1 MLSKRP
7 YLIRALFDW
16 TVDQGHVPII
26 VVDATVSGVLV
37 PQAHVEEGQI
47 HLNISPNAVRYFVMD
62 RGSIAFEAR
71 FAGKP
76 ETIFVP
82 MRAIIGI
89 YDRDSGSG
97 AQFPNEPD
105 EEFLDEADAP
115 EAPPKLSLAGA
126 KASPKAAVKR
136 KAKATLA
143 PVTDTPDAPDSDAHS
158 LDEPPEPPSPK
169 SPTKSPSKGAR
180 LRIVK

>member
-37 PQAHVEEGQI
+37 PQAHVDEGQI
-47 HLNISPNAVRYFVMD
+47 HLNISPSAVRNFAMD
-62 RGSIAFEAR
+62 RKSIAFEAR

-76 ETIFVP
+76 EAIYVP

-89 YDRDSGSG
+89 YDRDFGSG
-97 AQFPNEPD
+97 AQFPPEPD
-105 EEFLDEADAP
+105 EEFEDDNEITDTA
-115 EAPPKLSLAGA
+115 PKLSLAGA
-126 KASPKAAVKR
+126 KLGPKTAPKRALKARTKAA
-136 KAKATLA
+136 
-143 PVTDTPDAPDSDAHS
+143 TDVEADAGGDHPN
-158 LDEPPEPPSPK
+158 DEPPPEPPAPK
-169 SPTKSPSKGAR
+169 SPPKGSR

>member
-7 YLIRALFDW
+7 YLIRALYDW

-37 PQAHVEEGQI
+37 PQAHVDEGQI
-47 HLNISPNAVRYFVMD
+47 HLNISPSAVRNFAMD
-62 RGSIAFEAR
+62 RKSIAFEAR

-76 ETIFVP
+76 EAIYVP

-89 YDRDSGSG
+89 YDRDFGSG
-97 AQFPNEPD
+97 AQFPPDPD
-105 EEFLDEADAP
+105 EEFDDDDEFTAT
-115 EAPPKLSLAGA
+115 PPKLSLAGA
-126 KASPKAAVKR
+126 KVSPNVRSKREPSASKVPVKP
-136 KAKATLA
+136 ALA
-143 PVTDTPDAPDSDAHS
+143 DQPDH
-158 LDEPPEPPSPK
+158 EPPEPPAPK
-169 SPTKSPSKGAR
+169 SPPKGSR

>member
-7 YLIRALFDW
+7 YLIRALYDW

-37 PQAHVEEGQI
+37 PQAHVDEGQI
-47 HLNISPNAVRYFVMD
+47 HLNISPSAVRNFAMD
-62 RGSIAFEAR
+62 RKSIAFEAR

-76 ETIFVP
+76 EAIYVP

-89 YDRDSGSG
+89 YDRDFGSG
-97 AQFPNEPD
+97 AQFPPEPD
-105 EEFLDEADAP
+105 EEFEDDNEIAGTSP
-115 EAPPKLSLAGA
+115 MLSLAGA
-126 KASPKAAVKR
+126 KVSPKAAPKR
-136 KAKATLA
+136 GLKSSAEAA
-143 PVTDTPDAPDSDAHS
+143 AESGADHPN
-158 LDEPPEPPSPK
+158 DEPPPQSPAPK
-169 SPTKSPSKGAR
+169 TPSKGSG

>member
-7 YLIRALFDW
+7 YLIRALYDW

-26 VVDATVSGVLV
+26 VVDATISGVLV

-47 HLNISPNAVRYFVMD
+47 HLNISPSAVRNFAMD
-62 RGSIAFEAR
+62 RKSIAFEAR

-76 ETIFVP
+76 EAIYVP

-89 YDRDSGSG
+89 YDRDFGSG
-97 AQFPNEPD
+97 AQFPPDPD
-105 EEFLDEADAP
+105 EEFHDDDDLAD
-115 EAPPKLSLAGA
+115 APPKLSLAGA
-126 KASPKAAVKR
+126 KVGQKAAPKR
-136 KAKATLA
+136 GLNASAEAAGASLA
-143 PVTDTPDAPDSDAHS
+143 DHPN
-158 LDEPPEPPSPK
+158 DEPPPQPPAPK
-169 SPTKSPSKGAR
+169 SPPKGSR

>member
-7 YLIRALFDW
+7 YLIRALYDW

-62 RGSIAFEAR
+62 KSSIAFEAR

-105 EEFLDEADAP
+105 EDFPGEDEQPA
-115 EAPPKLSLAGA
+115 APPKLSLAGA
-126 KASPKAAVKR
+126 KAVPKR
-136 KAKATLA
+136 KAK
-143 PVTDTPDAPDSDAHS
+143 TPLESVSTPAGAAS
-158 LDEPPEPPSPK
+158 LDESAADEPPPEPPTPNAPPK
-169 SPTKSPSKGAR
+169 RAR
-180 LRIVK
+180 LRVVK